1 MGPGTELYAPNSG
14 RAVRTKVQWG
24 QAGASEPEILETLY
38 WKDCP
43 TQVTKESPGRTGQG
57 VLGRYQSR
65 ERSVEWACPHCGQGQ
80 PLAFPRTGRLVKTVS
95 HLGEVWRKHS
105 TQQPFLVSLQVSKA
119 ARQEKRFQDYNER
132 CTFHHQA
139 RVSSGQWWAVKSGSW

>member
-14 RAVRTKVQWG
+14 RAVRTKGQWG

-57 VLGRYQSR
+57 VLSRYQSR
-65 ERSVEWACPHCGQGQ
+65 ERSVEWA
-80 PLAFPRTGRLVKTVS
+80 LTV
-95 HLGEVWRKHS
+95 
-105 TQQPFLVSLQVSKA
+105 
-119 ARQEKRFQDYNER
+119 ARDNPWHRHVQE
-132 CTFHHQA
+132 
-139 RVSSGQWWAVKSGSW
+139 GW